1 MAGAVNIIQKQVLH
15 FQYNG
20 RADGLTLQK
29 EVSDWCKHTLIPE
42 LEQQLEVFAL
52 DDEYI
57 TIDKL
62 DIGASIG
69 REGWQQKIK
78 DELLFNLKNKLNN
91 YKPSNKSTA
100 SKKLDELILFYF
112 EKGYLPWWGKALVP
126 GDLDSLLKD
135 WAAGDISVSRA
146 EFIGGQLKHIASK
159 PVVER
164 IFNQFHG
171 PLYFQFL
178 KNLFKYESEQIG
190 QLESFFKEVM
200 PGRISVPKQKAIAGV
215 VNKALL
221 SMLIASSGKADTR
234 LLLHVFY
241 EELVNKKALPE
252 ISEPAPVKKDKT
264 FGPVYDTWQKL
275 LLDETTGK
283 EQTDT
288 GKKQSRLKYN
298 KTVDGLISKDP
309 DKINAE
315 DKTAALQEGL
325 FIENAGAVIV
335 AAFLP
340 ALFSKLK
347 IEKNAAIVKPSLA
360 TMLIQYLVTGNK
372 KNNEYELVL
381 PKILCGIDPELPV
394 NTNHRIP
401 AAHEKEVEAMLES
414 VIEYWAVIKDT
425 SITGLRESFLKR
437 NGKLSMLNNEWLL
450 QVEQKPYDMLLQ
462 QLPWSISMIKLP
474 WMKTLLKTEWI

>member
-146 EFIGGQLKHIASK
+146 EFIGRQLKQIASQ

-171 PLYFQFL
+171 PL
-178 KNLFKYESEQIG
+178 
-190 QLESFFKEVM
+190 
-200 PGRISVPKQKAIAGV
+200 
-215 VNKALL
+215 
-221 SMLIASSGKADTR
+221 
-234 LLLHVFY
+234 
-241 EELVNKKALPE
+241 
-252 ISEPAPVKKDKT
+252 
-264 FGPVYDTWQKL
+264 
-275 LLDETTGK
+275 
-283 EQTDT
+283 
-288 GKKQSRLKYN
+288 
-298 KTVDGLISKDP
+298 
-309 DKINAE
+309 
-315 DKTAALQEGL
+315 
-325 FIENAGAVIV
+325 
-335 AAFLP
+335 
-340 ALFSKLK
+340 
-347 IEKNAAIVKPSLA
+347 
-360 TMLIQYLVTGNK
+360 
-372 KNNEYELVL
+372 
-381 PKILCGIDPELPV
+381 
-394 NTNHRIP
+394 
-401 AAHEKEVEAMLES
+401 
-414 VIEYWAVIKDT
+414 
-425 SITGLRESFLKR
+425 
-437 NGKLSMLNNEWLL
+437 
-450 QVEQKPYDMLLQ
+450 
-462 QLPWSISMIKLP
+462 
-474 WMKTLLKTEWI
+474 